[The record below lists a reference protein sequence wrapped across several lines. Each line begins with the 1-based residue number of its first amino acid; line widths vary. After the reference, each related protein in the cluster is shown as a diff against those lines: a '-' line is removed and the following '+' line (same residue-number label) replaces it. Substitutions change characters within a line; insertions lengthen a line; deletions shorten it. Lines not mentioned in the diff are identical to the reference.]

1 MSTAHYLHHL
11 ASQPR
16 QYTAADEQRFAEATE
31 RLKDSRMDFW
41 TNEGLNKNTD
51 LIWEF
56 FQKNRNLPVTIEN
69 IYRAVEQRKTEF
81 VWLSQVQVDYFKI
94 AVEDIA
100 KATELEHWLAT
111 QGQPAALVNSGD
123 QAFENMALLLAE
135 LRGRSVTPET
145 VHQAEGRISFKP
157 GRKLHYVPLP
167 RREHYGRHSADDDP
181 NRKDGV
187 FIRRADANKTPLD
200 YAREREEALAK
211 NMATPQAEPATVI
224 EARARAEAESL
235 HGNTHSQDAQ
245 LGRMFVNRP
254 GGEIDWTATLAAR
267 KAMQARFSNRSIS

>member
-1 MSTAHYLHHL
+1 MLHQEIF

-16 QYTAADEQRFAEATE
+16 QYTQADEQQFAQAKKEL
-31 RLKDSRMDFW
+31 LKNRWDFY
-41 TNEGLNKNTD
+41 TLDGDQHNTGL
-51 LIWEF
+51 IGAF
-56 FQKNRNLPVTIEN
+56 FQKHRTVPVTVEN
-69 IYRAVEQRKTEF
+69 IFKAVAARQSEF
-81 VWLSQVQVDYFKI
+81 KSVSPAQAEYFKI
-94 AVEDIA
+94 ASEDIA

-123 QAFENMALLLAE
+123 QAFENMTLLLAE
-135 LRGRSVTPET
+135 LRGRSVTSET
-145 VHQAEGRISFKP
+145 IHQAEGRINFKP

-167 RREHYGRHSADDDP
+167 RREYYGRHSADDDP

-187 FIRRADANKTPLD
+187 FIRRTDANKTPLD

-211 NMATPQAEPATVI
+211 NMATPQPEPATVI

-235 HGNTHSQDAQ
+235 RGNTHSQDAQ
-245 LGRMFVNRP
+245 LARMFVNKS